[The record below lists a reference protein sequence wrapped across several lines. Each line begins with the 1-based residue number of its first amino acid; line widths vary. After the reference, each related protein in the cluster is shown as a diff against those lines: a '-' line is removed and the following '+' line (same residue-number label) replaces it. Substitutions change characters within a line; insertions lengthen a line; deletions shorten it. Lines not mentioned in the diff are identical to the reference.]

1 MVDGHLNF
9 DVEVQTKNFNKGI
22 QNIDKAAKGLTGTIL
37 KIGGAIAAAFSTKEM
52 IEAAAEVKAQNAQ
65 FEQTFGVMQDEANK
79 AIASVA
85 DSSEILDER
94 LKSTATR
101 IYAFAKT
108 SGMESAEALN
118 MMNEALQVTADS
130 AAYYDRSLEDVA
142 ESLQSFLKGN
152 YANDAALGVS
162 ATETTRNAKAMEMYG
177 KKFQDLSEAQK
188 QLTLLQM
195 VKDANE
201 LSGAMGQAAREAEG
215 WENVTGNLKEA
226 WKQLLAAVGQPL
238 LALAVPIIKQLTEAL
253 SKLTEIAREAAT
265 ALSKVFGLDVDNGEA
280 AKGMAEEA
288 EEAAESYADMA
299 EEAEKAKEANENSL
313 ASFDKVNKLNDEKD
327 SDKSKASTDPS
338 SGASGGMV
346 IAPKVETEEAE
357 SRFEKF
363 FRKIKSGF
371 ELIRDTAKSVFDS
384 IVSWFDKNFSG
395 IFNGIF
401 SGLQRESRELL
412 DTFAHIGGDLSTLMK
427 PLKDY
432 FNNDFTPWL
441 QTAFTVCGNIVTG
454 LFDTFNMVFRDIWD
468 VCVFPLLS
476 SLINDGLPMLT
487 QFATECTLTIG
498 TLFADIK
505 DVFDKT
511 WTEYLKPLLEFITE
525 IITDTMSIIKD
536 KWDEYGAPIFEALR
550 EAIDKT
556 TENLKQFMDEWIKP
570 VFDEVMSATDEL
582 WNEHLAPL
590 VDNVLGLLGDIGLT
604 WLNLYNTKLLPV
616 ISWIQKHLAPIVTGV
631 LKDMVKKIKKNIG
644 LIIDTFNGVIIF
656 LRGVFRG
663 DWSMAWGGI
672 VKATKA
678 SWELIVGVIK
688 APINTIIDL
697 VNGMIAGIVGGFNGM
712 KDAIASVWNAIA
724 DTLNSFSFEI
734 PDWVPEW
741 GGYSWSPN
749 VNYWYPDH
757 VEAPQIPKLASG
769 TVVPANYGEFLA
781 VLGDNK
787 REAEIVSP
795 ISAMKQ
801 ALMEAMVEV
810 NGTSGAGGQKV
821 QLVVP
826 LYINGREI
834 GRAVVEDI
842 NSQIRQTGKSPIKA

>member
-22 QNIDKAAKGLTGTIL
+22 QTIDKAAKGLTGTIL

-52 IEAAAEVKAQNAQ
+52 IEAAAEVKALNAQ
-65 FEQTFGVMQDEANK
+65 FEQTFGVMQDEATK

-162 ATETTRNAKAMEMYG
+162 ATETTRNAKAMELYG

-195 VKDANE
+195 VKDANK

-265 ALSKVFGLDVDNGEA
+265 ALSKVFGLDVDNSEA

-338 SGASGGMV
+338 SGASGGGMV
-346 IAPKVETEEAE
+346 FTPQVDTTEAE

-363 FRKIKSGF
+363 FQKIKDGF
-371 ELIRDTAKSVFDS
+371 KQVRDLAM
-384 IVSWFDKNFSG
+384 SWFDKNFSDIFDG
-395 IFNGIF
+395 IFD
-401 SGLQRESRELL
+401 GLTREARELL

-441 QTAFTVCGNIVTG
+441 QTVITVCGNIVTG

-468 VCVFPLLS
+468 VCVFPLLT
-476 SLINDGLPMLT
+476 SLINDALPMLT
-487 QFATECTLTIG
+487 QFSTECWKTTD

-505 DVFDKT
+505 SIFDKT
-511 WTEYLKPLLEFITE
+511 WTEYIKPTLEFITE
-525 IITDTMSIIKD
+525 IITDTMSIIKG

-570 VFDEVMSATDEL
+570 VFDEVMSAADEL
-582 WNEHLAPL
+582 WNDHLAPL
-590 VDNVLGLLGDIGLT
+590 VDNVLGLLGDIGLA
-604 WLNLYNTKLLPV
+604 WLNFYNNKLLPV
-616 ISWIQKHLAPIVTGV
+616 ISWIQKKLAPIVTGV

-644 LIIDTFNGVIIF
+644 LITDTLNGVITF

-749 VNYWYPDH
+749 VSYWYPDH